1 MKKLIL
7 LPFLLLTLF
16 ASAQY
21 FGKQYP
27 YWEEAGGDAV
37 IAYDDGYAIMG
48 FASKSYKDNYL
59 FIIRT
64 DLNGDTLWKKEVDVG
79 NNGISLGYISA
90 YSRDSDGSIYLAPR
104 GADSAS
110 LIKLSADFEVLWM
123 RKYEPGIEIKQLTI
137 CKDNNLLF
145 NGKNALNEHRLYKA
159 DKEGNILWQTVA
171 LLYKIG
177 QFSLSYSPAILEM
190 DDNSIVLA
198 SVFST
203 GIEVHACDIHH
214 FTQDGDTIS
223 STSFEW
229 VLTDVHADGN
239 KLIGLAHYEW
249 GLDYPWQDNLLVNFQ
264 PDGTILW
271 SNLLNFAPHTFSFY
285 KFIQNSEGELI
296 AAGRASSVY
305 GQDDHV
311 VLHGMSATGDS
322 LWSSLS
328 MPSDETW
335 PFAIALSNDG
345 GYVVTGY
352 SKDSSYKDVPFLLK
366 TDARGTL
373 SVDEPVIRQVI
384 SVFPNP
390 AREKV
395 AFETPNNNSGIITI
409 SEIFGRTVDEVRIT
423 GEKTVW
429 ETRNV
434 APGVYLYQI
443 NHGKYSDS
451 GKILI
456 VK

>member
-7 LPFLLLTLF
+7 LPFLLLSLF

-64 DLNGDTLWKKEVDVG
+64 DLNGDTLWTKELEVG
-79 NNGISLGYISA
+79 NYGISIGYISA
-90 YSRDSDGSIYLAPR
+90 YTRDSDGSIYLAPR
-104 GADSAS
+104 GADSAN
-110 LIKLSADFEVLWM
+110 LIKLSADFEVIWM
-123 RKYEPGIEIKQLTI
+123 RKYDPGIEIKQFTI
-137 CKDNNLLF
+137 GNDNNLLF

-171 LLYKIG
+171 LPHHHPQLW
-177 QFSLSYSPAILEM
+177 LSSSPSIIEM
-190 DDNSIVLA
+190 DDNSIVMVSIL
-198 SVFST
+198 SDFIGTLFCDMYSFS
-203 GIEVHACDIHH
+203 
-214 FTQDGDTIS
+214 QNGDTIS
-223 STSFEW
+223 LTNFGW
-229 VLTDVHADGN
+229 IFTDVHADGN
-239 KLIGLAHYEW
+239 ELIGIAHDGNQTFLE
-249 GLDYPWQDNLLVNFQ
+249 GNLLVRFQ

-271 SNLLNFAPHTFSFY
+271 SHPLNFGPQNVLLY
-285 KFIQNSEGELI
+285 KFVRNSDGELI
-296 AAGRASSVY
+296 AAGGA
-305 GQDDHV
+305 GDDYEYTHV
-311 VLHGMSATGDS
+311 ILHSMSATGDS

-328 MPSDETW
+328 MPSFEIFPYDIT
-335 PFAIALSNDG
+335 LCSDG

-352 SKDSSYKDVPFLLK
+352 SKDSSYKDFPFLLK

-373 SVDEPVIRQVI
+373 SVDEPVMRQVI

-409 SEIFGRTVDEVRIT
+409 SDIFGRTVDEVRIT

-434 APGVYLYQI
+434 TPGVYLYQF
-443 NHGKYSDS
+443 NNGKYTNS
-451 GKILI
+451 GKFLIL
-456 VK
+456 K